1 MRTGLGGQRPE
12 LHSPGEVHAWLIDL
26 DAPVGADRLLDPA
39 ELDRATSYLRQRD
52 GARFAAS
59 RAWLRMIVGRYLD
72 ADPGGLRFVTGA
84 AGRPA
89 LAGDHAGPLHF
100 SLSRS
105 AKRAL
110 VAVSNSPVGAD
121 IEVVSA
127 RAGLADLVAGR
138 FGPAEARCIAGGCG
152 GSPLRGFYRHW
163 TAKEAY
169 LKATGAGLA
178 GLRATELICGARPA
192 VRVGGEPATGWTI
205 SLVKTAPDCN
215 AAIVGGGPVSSYWLA
230 PQ

>member
-1 MRTGLGGQRPE
+1 MRTGRGGQRAE

-26 DAPVGADRLLDPA
+26 DAPVGAARLLDRA
-39 ELDRATSYLRQRD
+39 ESDRATCYLRPRD

-59 RAWLRMIVGRYLD
+59 RAWLRMIMGRYLD
-72 ADPGGLRFVTGA
+72 ANPACLRFVTDA
-84 AGRPA
+84 AGRPT
-89 LAGDHAGPLHF
+89 LAGDHADLLHF

-105 AKRAL
+105 ADRAL

-178 GLRATELICGARPA
+178 GLRATELTCGARPA
-192 VRVGGEPATGWTI
+192 VSFGGKLAVGWTI
-205 SLVKTAPDCN
+205 SLVKAAPDCA
-215 AAIVGGGPVSSYWLA
+215 AAIVGGGPASSCRLA
-230 PQ
+230 RQ